1 MLKNLKEFCC
11 KEVNE
16 MSVVS
21 STKMKSPLVG
31 TILTVSDTRTVEND
45 HGGGKIYELLVEN
58 QHIIAHRII
67 CADSI
72 TEIQEKL
79 ATWISSDEIDFII
92 TTGGTGIAKRDVTI
106 EAVAPLLEKE
116 IVGFGECFRWLSFT
130 EDVGTRAIASR
141 ALAGTVNDKV
151 LFALPGSV
159 KAVQLAMNRLILPE
173 LKHLV
178 FEATKH
184 KK

>member
-1 MLKNLKEFCC
+1 MCDIGVDK
-11 KEVNE
+11 

-21 STKMKSPLVG
+21 SDKMKQPMVG
-31 TILTVSDTRTVEND
+31 AILTVSDTRTKETD
-45 HGGGKIYELLVEN
+45 LGGKRVRELLEQNGLQIAESYICKDDIEN
-58 QHIIAHRII
+58 IRQ
-67 CADSI
+67 
-72 TEIQEKL
+72 KL
-79 ATWISSDEIDFII
+79 QYWSSLKEIDFMI

-106 EAVAPLLEKE
+106 EAVTPLLEKE

-141 ALAGTVNDKV
+141 AIAGTVNDKV

-159 KAVQLAMNRLILPE
+159 KAVQLAMNRLIIPE

-184 KK
+184 KR